1 MSFTF
6 FWLLLVL
13 MIAGLPIAFALM
25 IAPGISLFFD
35 GQQSMFPMLLMR
47 MYNGMDSFPLMAI
60 PYFILAGEVMNRGG
74 ITTRLVRL
82 SQALIGHL
90 RGGLAHVNI
99 LSSILFAGLSGSAV
113 ADTSAIGSMLIP
125 AMEKNGYT
133 KRFSAAVT
141 AASSVIGPIIPPS
154 GIMIIYAFVMNVSVA
169 GLFAAGL
176 VPGLMV
182 GFSLMGMTVY
192 LSKKRNYPV
201 ASQRASF
208 NEVFISFKGAILP
221 LLTPIIILGGILAG
235 IFTPT
240 EAAAIAAGYA
250 ILISVFVLRTLKF
263 KDIPKVLFNAALSSG
278 MILFLVGASTAFA
291 TLVSLTGTAPK
302 AMEIMNS
309 ISQNPLVLLFLVN
322 LLLFFVG
329 MFLDAGPAILILGPV
344 LGPTFIGMGV
354 DPLHFAIIMCVN
366 VTVGLATPP
375 MGLILFDAAG
385 LSDEP
390 VEKIAWEMLP
400 FLAIEVI
407 VIFLITFVE
416 AIPMTLPRLLG
427 FA

>member
-201 ASQRASF
+201 SYTH
-208 NEVFISFKGAILP
+208 L
-221 LLTPIIILGGILAG
+221 
-235 IFTPT
+235 
-240 EAAAIAAGYA
+240 
-250 ILISVFVLRTLKF
+250 
-263 KDIPKVLFNAALSSG
+263 
-278 MILFLVGASTAFA
+278 
-291 TLVSLTGTAPK
+291 
-302 AMEIMNS
+302 
-309 ISQNPLVLLFLVN
+309 
-322 LLLFFVG
+322 
-329 MFLDAGPAILILGPV
+329 
-344 LGPTFIGMGV
+344 
-354 DPLHFAIIMCVN
+354 
-366 VTVGLATPP
+366 
-375 MGLILFDAAG
+375 
-385 LSDEP
+385 
-390 VEKIAWEMLP
+390 
-400 FLAIEVI
+400 
-407 VIFLITFVE
+407 
-416 AIPMTLPRLLG
+416 TLPTSDLV
-427 FA
+427 